1 LVQFAEEGSESFPLE
16 VIHGGFFVGS
26 GCNRAYVDGTKV
38 FYDDCDCDSWS
49 ALWLEDLIEDLGYE
63 TAGRIDVYWLLPG
76 MQIDALSMVSKVK
89 EGRSTIVQ
97 VVDVQGTESSVAAQA
112 QTKMLPMKMMGTV
125 VVIVIQ
131 IIFRISLTVT
141 MI

>member
-1 LVQFAEEGSESFPLE
+1 MANRDHDFRRLDGEIRALGFNYLGSSFMRDTQTETHFSLYS
-16 VIHGGFFVGS
+16 HGTD
-26 GCNRAYVDGTKV
+26 VDCAMV
-38 FYDDCDCDSWS
+38 
-49 ALWLEDLIEDLGYE
+49 
-63 TAGRIDVYWLLPG
+63 V
-76 MQIDALSMVSKVK
+76 SMVSKVK